1 MNFTTVDLELATLF
15 YPSLVELGRRNE
27 TRSYK
32 TFLTEVQALHPENET
47 LARAVPLNV
56 GRRLDVIRVF
66 TRSKNYPDLGCLIVS
81 GATGA
86 PGTGYDGNVTLERER
101 IAAFDWSSVV
111 EEFSLEIQRQKR
123 AMTKRP
129 KRGRTEATRLMSDYY
144 QQNRTSYDNRVFDRR
159 EDLIALLMKGEEVA
173 DAFEMAAGEF
183 RKVPDGAAAA

>member
-15 YPSLVELGRRNE
+15 YPPLVELGRRNE

-32 TFLTEVQALHPENET
+32 AFLTEVQALHPENET

-86 PGTGYDGNVTLERER
+86 PGIGYDGNVNLERDR
-101 IAAFDWSSVV
+101 VASFDWSGVTD
-111 EEFSLEIQRQKR
+111 EFSLEVQRQKQ
-123 AMTKRP
+123 AITKKP
-129 KRGRTEATRLMSDYY
+129 KRDRQEAIKLMSEYY
-144 QQNRTSYDNRVFDRR
+144 QQNRSAYDGRIVERR
-159 EDLIALLMKGEEVA
+159 EDLIALLMKGEEIT

-183 RKVPDGAAAA
+183 RKVA

>member
-15 YPSLVELGRRNE
+15 YPPLVELGRRNE

-32 TFLTEVQALHPENET
+32 AFLTEVQALHPENET

-86 PGTGYDGNVTLERER
+86 PGTGYDGNVALERER
-101 IAAFDWSSVV
+101 VANFDWSGVTD
-111 EEFSLEIQRQKR
+111 EFGLEVQRQKQ
-123 AMTKRP
+123 AIAKKP
-129 KRGRTEATRLMSDYY
+129 KRNRQEAIKLMSEHY
-144 QQNRTSYDNRVFDRR
+144 QQNRSTYDARIIERR
-159 EDLIALLMKGEEVA
+159 EDLIALLMQGEETS

-183 RKVPDGAAAA
+183 RKVA